1 MRVFMAG
8 VGFGVGIVVGVTT
21 GAVAV
26 GAYMLY
32 RKDIKKFL
40 KELNN
45 VKTKTD
51 ISQESVEA

>member
-1 MRVFMAG
+1 MRMFIAGIGFGLGIMAG
-8 VGFGVGIVVGVTT
+8 MTT

-40 KELNN
+40 KEL
-45 VKTKTD
+45 KTQKP
-51 ISQESVEA
+51 EEVNAE